1 MLLIQIKSFRK
12 FLKANVTQIAIL
24 SYDQLERALQ
34 CCPRWPSGSRCQC
47 HPLWHRQWSAS
58 VWSHRFSHG
67 TVSAPLW
74 GPPPHSSSCTRQSE
88 KRWSHFALLVYHTKK
103 SQLHIPFNFGS
114 FLRHFTLQF
123 NSLIHCGFYRLQLF
137 HYVHRQFYIG
147 PKEYII
153 KSLAGSVQESQH
165 LSVLSRFEHEIV
177 GWTHLSQTVQW
188 CTSLLLQRLS
198 RQHHRLSDSC

>member
-1 MLLIQIKSFRK
+1 MISQCLVPSLFTRYRERTPVGTSTPFFILYQTVSKEVKSF
-12 FLKANVTQIAIL
+12 
-24 SYDQLERALQ
+24 
-34 CCPRWPSGSRCQC
+34 C
-47 HPLWHRQWSAS
+47 
-58 VWSHRFSHG
+58 
-67 TVSAPLW
+67 
-74 GPPPHSSSCTRQSE
+74 
-88 KRWSHFALLVYHTKK
+88 FACLTHTKK

-123 NSLIHCGFYRLQLF
+123 NSLVHCGFYRLQLF